1 MVFQLFVKIYF
12 IQSYIIVIPVG
23 FVDGGLQS
31 TVDEMSSGVVS
42 CLPFI
47 RSVLQNQLLQS
58 AKILNE
64 VDILIYQWFY
74 DWSCFEFLVCLFA
87 SSATIICLAISSC
100 PRSTGLALS
109 KSRPYA

>member
-1 MVFQLFVKIYF
+1 MKPNSFSGIFLSHQ
-12 IQSYIIVIPVG
+12 VG

-31 TVDEMSSGVVS
+31 TVDELSCGVVS

-64 VDILIYQWFY
+64 VSAYRIAITVVNTLLKITCILEV
-74 DWSCFEFLVCLFA
+74 S
-87 SSATIICLAISSC
+87 
-100 PRSTGLALS
+100 
-109 KSRPYA
+109 